1 MKKNQLGKTGLEVT
15 QLAIGTLTM
24 SPMQRGLNAEE
35 GAAVILHALDSGIN
49 FIDTA
54 QMYGSY
60 EQVAL
65 ALKRWQ
71 GPAPILASKSAAKS
85 YESMRQAVS
94 ECRASLHKEQIDVF
108 LLHAVRDAQDLNERQ
123 GALQALVE
131 ARAAGKIRAIGA
143 SSHSARTI
151 QLLAEN
157 ELIEVLHP
165 MLNRDGIGILD
176 ADRDEMMQI
185 LVAAREKGIG
195 IYAMKPLGG
204 GHLRGDAVRALKW
217 LFEQNI
223 VDAAAV
229 GMTTFAEID
238 MNVAIAENQE
248 VDRSFAEKV
257 AGQPRRLFINAM
269 ICRNCGA
276 CVEACQQGALQPGEK
291 SPQINHQRCVLCG
304 YCAPACPG
312 FAIRII

>member
-24 SPMQRGLNAEE
+24 SPMQRGLNTEE

-85 YESMRQAVS
+85 YESMRQAVF
-94 ECRASLHKEQIDVF
+94 ECCASLHKEQIDVF

-204 GHLRGDAVRALKW
+204 GHLRGDAVGALKW

-248 VDRSFAEKV
+248 VERAFAEKV

-291 SPQINHQRCVLCG
+291 SPEINHQRCVLCG